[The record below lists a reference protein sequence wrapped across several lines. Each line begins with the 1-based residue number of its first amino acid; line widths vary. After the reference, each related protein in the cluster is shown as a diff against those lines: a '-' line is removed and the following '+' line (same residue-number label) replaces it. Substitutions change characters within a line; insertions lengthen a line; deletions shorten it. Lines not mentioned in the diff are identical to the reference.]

1 MDTFVQL
8 INAEDGHPVLVRVGA
23 INQIQARDEHS
34 CYILLQDEDGVLVV
48 GTLTETLSKI
58 NDAIMVTAGAE
69 ASMSA
74 PVRHSH

>member
-48 GTLTETLSKI
+48 GSLTELLAQV
-58 NDAIMVTAGAE
+58 NDAMMWTAGAE
-69 ASMSA
+69 DSMRT
-74 PVRHSH
+74 PH